1 MAKLELDAQ
10 SALHHIVAAERE
22 KAPGSACGVVIS
34 ERHELSLAIV
44 MTRKRKADALNAVL
58 KREFG
63 LELPAPGHRSDSPTL
78 ALAWSAPGHWLAS
91 AEGVDRSAF
100 ETRLREKLSLVA
112 AISNQSDGR
121 SVIRISGPAARDVLA
136 KGVPIDLHP
145 SVFGP
150 GRTASTI
157 VAHINVHFWQLDEV
171 PTFEFAVFRS
181 FAPAFWRFLTE
192 SAAEYG
198 YRVKD

>member
-1 MAKLELDAQ
+1 VFL
-10 SALHHIVAAERE
+10 
-22 KAPGSACGVVIS
+22 S
-34 ERHELSLAIV
+34 ERHGLSLATV
-44 MTRKRKADALNAVL
+44 MARKGKEREFSRLL

-63 LELPAPGHRSDSPTL
+63 WELPAPGRREGDFSF
-78 ALAWSAPGHWLAS
+78 AFAWSAPGQWLAS
-91 AEGVDRSAF
+91 AEGVEPVTF
-100 ETRLREKLSLVA
+100 EKRLREKFSEVA

-121 SVIRISGPAARDVLA
+121 CVIRISGPATRDVLA

-145 SVFGP
+145 SAFGP

-157 VAHINVHFWQLDEV
+157 VAHLNVHFWQVDDR

-181 FAPAFWRFLTE
+181 FAPAFWHFLTE

-198 YRVKD
+198 FRVED